1 MSIKIDTFGES
12 GVLRPEIKNFLDNLP
27 PSDGELSP
35 KEARKNIRKA
45 ILEEWSETGRP
56 FMGTVTDTRIPSEE
70 HTIPVR
76 VYNPSK
82 GEKLPILVFY
92 HGGGWVICDLDTH
105 DQMAK
110 LLATH
115 INAVVVSVDYR
126 LAPEYNF
133 SSGLQ
138 DCYDSLIWCK
148 KNAEKFGADPTKIIV
163 AGDSAGGNLA
173 AATAILSGRKKEVKV
188 SLQLLLFPVTDIS
201 STERDSYRNYR
212 EGYMLTPEEM
222 EWYKNHYISKEED
235 VTDPLV
241 SPLLNKDF
249 DNIAPA
255 CIVTGEY
262 DILRDEAEEY
272 ARTLHRHG
280 IPVQCTRYNGVIHG
294 FLSMDKFVSGIETMY
309 RTIGEQVRG
318 ML

>member
-1 MSIKIDTFGES
+1 MNIETIGES
-12 GVLRPEIKNFLDNLP
+12 GVLRPEIRKFLDNLP
-27 PSDGELSP
+27 SSEGDFSP

-45 ILEEWSETGRP
+45 ILEEWSELSRP
-56 FMGTVTDTRIPSEE
+56 FNGTVTHTRIPSED

-76 VYNPSK
+76 VYKPDR
-82 GEKLPILVFY
+82 GEKLPILNFY

-110 LLATH
+110 LLAAH
-115 INAVVVSVDYR
+115 IPAVVVSVDYR
-126 LAPEYNF
+126 LAPEYKF

-138 DCYDSLIWCK
+138 DCYDSLVWCK
-148 KNAEKFGADPTKIIV
+148 ENAERFGADPTKIIV

-173 AATAILSGRKKEVKV
+173 AAATILSSRKKEVNV
-188 SLQLLLFPVTDIS
+188 SLQLLLFPVIDIS

-212 EGYMLTPEEM
+212 DGYMLTPEEM
-222 EWYKNHYISKEED
+222 EWYRNHYISKEED

-241 SPLLNKDF
+241 SPLLNENF
-249 DNIAPA
+249 DGMAAA
-255 CIVTGEY
+255 CIVTAEF
-262 DILRDEAEEY
+262 DILRDEAEDY
-272 ARTLHRHG
+272 ARKLHLHG
-280 IPVQCTRYNGVIHG
+280 ISVRCTRYNGVIHG
-294 FLSMDKFVSGIETMY
+294 FLSMDKFVAGIDSMY